1 MIIHPDRLDEMLLAP
16 REAFIA
22 KAEIKELVHAY
33 RGEDM
38 VPRSRLKAVEAE
50 LAQAVEAL
58 KGVQKVAHAEI
69 TTLTDLFRHAT
80 GYTPDGYMRMLE
92 KVKAGEGDA

>member
-1 MIIHPDRLDEMLLAP
+1 MISEPAYQAMVQRIIDL
-16 REAFIA
+16 
-22 KAEIKELVHAY
+22 EL
-33 RGEDM
+33 
-38 VPRSRLKAVEAE
+38 E

-92 KVKAGEGDA
+92 KIKE